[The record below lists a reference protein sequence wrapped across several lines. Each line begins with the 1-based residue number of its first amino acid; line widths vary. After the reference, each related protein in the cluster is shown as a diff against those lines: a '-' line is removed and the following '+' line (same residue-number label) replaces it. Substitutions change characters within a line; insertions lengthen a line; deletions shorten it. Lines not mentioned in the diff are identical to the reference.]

1 MPNFVPKFTM
11 IIASFLVASSLS
23 SHADIR
29 VTYTDSSPT
38 DHFTVQNVSG
48 CMLYKGELTIDFS
61 TSLGQLVFDIDRN
74 GWAGHEFSTNS
85 RVHQPLT
92 IVGGEA
98 FVKNVTDVKDGDN
111 KVTIEF
117 VNFKHG
123 DRIHFNVDVD
133 DTSGAYHPSVSG
145 LEIQGA
151 SLNVITPTTENDG
164 AFDANAV
171 AETDRTSCIS

>member
-1 MPNFVPKFTM
+1 MPNFVPKF
-11 IIASFLVASSLS
+11 IPVLASLVVLSATTAS
-23 SHADIR
+23 ADIR

-48 CMLYKGELTIDFS
+48 CLLYKGELTIDFS

-74 GWAGHEFSTNS
+74 GWGGDGYRSNS

-92 IVGGEA
+92 IVGGDA
-98 FVKNVTDVKDGDN
+98 FVKNITDVKDGDN

-117 VNFKHG
+117 INFKHG

-133 DTSGAYHPSVSG
+133 DTSGTYHPSVSG

-151 SLNVITPTTENDG
+151 SLNVITPTGENDG

>member
-1 MPNFVPKFTM
+1 MRHFVPKFSFVA
-11 IIASFLVASSLS
+11 ASLFVFGSFAA
-23 SHADIR
+23 HADIR

-38 DHFTVQNVSG
+38 DHFTIQNVSG
-48 CMLYKGELTIDFS
+48 CLLYKGELTIDFS

-74 GWAGHEFSTNS
+74 GWAGQEFSSNS

-151 SLNVITPTTENDG
+151 RLNVITPTTENNG

>member
-1 MPNFVPKFTM
+1 MPNFVPKFP
-11 IIASFLVASSLS
+11 SFVMSFFLLS
-23 SHADIR
+23 VTGSQADIR

-48 CMLYKGELTIDFS
+48 CLLYKGELTIDFS

-74 GWAGHEFSTNS
+74 GWGGDGYRSNS
-85 RVHQPLT
+85 RVHQPLR

-98 FVKNVTDVKDGDN
+98 FVKNITDVKDGDN

-133 DTSGAYHPSVSG
+133 DTSGTYHPSVSG

-151 SLNVITPTTENDG
+151 SLNVITPTSENNG